1 MASHSEQS
9 TWDDATQRVMMN
21 PVKNTEENT
30 QVVIFRGI
38 PGSGKSTLAG
48 ELQSMEPDTEIV
60 SADNYFIDENGVY
73 TFNPKEIKNAHA
85 HCMSDFNNALK
96 DRNVKMI
103 IVDNTNIQ
111 RWNFLAYIRIAEKMR
126 AQVTVIRFDADKS
139 VGIRN
144 THGVPEE
151 TIQSMY
157 SKWEDYRGEIIIKAQ

>member
-1 MASHSEQS
+1 MASLNDQP

-21 PVKNTEENT
+21 LVEGTAKKK
-30 QVVIFRGI
+30 VVILRAI
-38 PGSGKSTLAG
+38 PGSGKSTLARTI
-48 ELQSMEPDTEIV
+48 QSMEPDTVIV

-73 TFNPKEIKNAHA
+73 TFKPAEIKNAHA
-85 HCMSDFNNALK
+85 QCMSDFNNALR

-111 RWNFLAYIRIAEKMR
+111 RWNFLAYIKIARQMR

-139 VGIRN
+139 VGNRN

-157 SKWEDYRGEIIIKAQ
+157 SKWEDYSGEIIIKSQ

>member
-1 MASHSEQS
+1 M
-9 TWDDATQRVMMN
+9 V
-21 PVKNTEENT
+21 
-30 QVVIFRGI
+30 
-38 PGSGKSTLAG
+38 PGTV
-48 ELQSMEPDTEIV
+48 IV
-60 SADNYFIDENGVY
+60 SADNYFIGHDGVY

-85 HCMSDFNNALK
+85 QCMSNFNDALK

-111 RWNFLAYIRIAEKMR
+111 RWNFLAYIKIAKQMR
-126 AQVTVIRFDADKS
+126 AQVTVIRFDADMS